1 MYIRNGRGACR
12 KPAEGVAEKGYFM
25 ALAYNHDN
33 REFHL
38 HTAPGDVGRYVLL
51 PGDPGR
57 CEKIAKYFDEPKLVA
72 HNREYVTYTGTIDG
86 VPVSVTS
93 TGIGG
98 PSAVIAL
105 EELIHCGADT
115 FIRVGTSGG
124 MQKDVMGGDVC
135 IATSAVRFEGTS
147 REYAPLEWPATA
159 TYEVVRALADSADRL
174 GLRSH
179 VGVVQ
184 CKDSFYGQ
192 HSPHT
197 MPVDH
202 MLEDKWNA
210 WMKLGCLC
218 SEMESA
224 ALFTAAAA
232 RGVRAGAVMLVIANQ
247 TRRALGLE
255 DPQVYD
261 TDIPIRVAIEAIREL
276 IAADKKLKA

>member
-1 MYIRNGRGACR
+1 
-12 KPAEGVAEKGYFM
+12 M

-38 HTAPGDVGRYVLL
+38 HTAPGEVGRYVLL

-57 CEKIAKYFDEPKLVA
+57 SEKIAKYFDEPRLVA
-72 HNREYVTYTGTIDG
+72 QNREYVTYTGSLDG
-86 VPVSVTS
+86 VSVSVTS

-98 PSAVIAL
+98 PSATIAL
-105 EELIHCGADT
+105 EELVHCGADT

-124 MQKDVMGGDVC
+124 MQKDVRGGDVC
-135 IATSAVRFEGTS
+135 IANAAIRFEGTS
-147 REYAPLEWPATA
+147 REYAPIEWPAVA
-159 TYEVVRALADSADRL
+159 DFEVTSALKASADAM
-174 GLRSH
+174 GMRSH

-192 HSPHT
+192 HCPDT
-197 MPVDH
+197 MPVGGE
-202 MLEDKWNA
+202 LQAKWDA

-261 TDIPIRVAIEAIREL
+261 VDIPIKVAVSALREL
-276 IAADKKLKA
+276 IKKDRERELVRV